1 MADDDLKAG
10 DAAMLDALYRDD
22 DGPGDAADVDDA
34 QRGTLDDWEAMR
46 GVIRHARDHGFDV
59 EPPAAGSPGSMEML
73 MAAARAHATPAR
85 PGLWARLTSWLTP
98 LIAHPAMA
106 GAAALVVVGGAA
118 GVMYMK
124 GQHKVARPP
133 AAEQR
138 PAQAPTLSS
147 PSTDGDLQEALG
159 NHAPADRPGP
169 AARQDS
175 GGAGSGAAAIESE
188 RGERGPVIGGRGPTA
203 PSGGPDKV
211 VAPGRGGGTK
221 SSPKPEPPLFDPA
234 PPPESLETGEAPAVE
249 GGLRFEAKPAADLDQ
264 APTVS
269 APTALPSAG
278 TYAPP
283 PPAPP
288 PPAPRPQ
295 VRPAEIAVD
304 DAPTATPPPPP
315 TAATRR
321 AQAAQI
327 TAQAKAAAKSGACT
341 TIAARSKQVAELDPA
356 YHRDVFVRDPDIAR
370 CR

>member
-10 DAAMLDALYRDD
+10 DAAILDALYRDD
-22 DGPGDAADVDDA
+22 DGPVDVDDA

-59 EPPAAGSPGSMEML
+59 EPPAAGAPGSMEML

-85 PGLWARLTSWLTP
+85 PGLWARLSSWLTP

-118 GVMYMK
+118 GVMYMR

-138 PAQAPTLSS
+138 SAPAPTVSS

-169 AARQDS
+169 AARQD
-175 GGAGSGAAAIESE
+175 GDGAGSAAATVDAD
-188 RGERGPVIGGRGPTA
+188 RGGRGPVVGERGLTA
-203 PSGGPDKV
+203 SSGGPDKV
-211 VAPGRGGGTK
+211 VAPGRGAGAK
-221 SSPKPEPPLFDPA
+221 SSPKPEAPLFDP
-234 PPPESLETGEAPAVE
+234 PPPTESLETGAVPAVE
-249 GGLRFEAKPAADLDQ
+249 GEVRFEAKPPSDADE
-264 APTVS
+264 APTVT
-269 APTALPSAG
+269 APTAVPSAG
-278 TYAPP
+278 RYAPP

-288 PPAPRPQ
+288 PPPRPQ
-295 VRPAEIAVD
+295 VRPAEIAAD
-304 DAPTATPPPPP
+304 DAPTAPP

-321 AQAAQI
+321 AQAVQI
-327 TAQAKAAAKSGACT
+327 TAEAKAAAKSGACT